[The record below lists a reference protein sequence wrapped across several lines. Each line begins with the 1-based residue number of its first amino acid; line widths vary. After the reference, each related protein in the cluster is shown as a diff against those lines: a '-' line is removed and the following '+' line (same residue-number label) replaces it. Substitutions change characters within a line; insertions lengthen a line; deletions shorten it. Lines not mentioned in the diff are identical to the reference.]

1 MPDTTEPQNK
11 PNRKEVFDTIR
22 SILDN
27 QVQCVLATQKDG
39 LIFQHL
45 MAYDMDDT
53 LATVFLASFRN
64 TRKVANMMANPRVSL
79 LWDNRT
85 GNNRDHA
92 DGFALSAQGTARIV
106 DTAAQAHAKAQLLKR
121 NDSLQAMLDN
131 DNAVLVAIDVAHY
144 HLALGYSETFFY
156 EP

>member
-1 MPDTTEPQNK
+1 MLDN
-11 PNRKEVFDTIR
+11 NVFETIR

-45 MAYDMDDT
+45 MAYDMDET
-53 LATVFLASFRN
+53 LATIFLASFRK
-64 TRKVANMMANPRVSL
+64 TRKVENMMANPQVSL

-85 GNNRDHA
+85 GNNSDHA
-92 DGFALSAQGTARIV
+92 DGFALSAQGNARLL
-106 DTAAQAHAKAQLLKR
+106 DSAAQASAKAQLLKR
-121 NDSLQAMLDN
+121 NDSLQAMLEN
-131 DNAVLVAIDVAHY
+131 DDAVLVAIDVTHY